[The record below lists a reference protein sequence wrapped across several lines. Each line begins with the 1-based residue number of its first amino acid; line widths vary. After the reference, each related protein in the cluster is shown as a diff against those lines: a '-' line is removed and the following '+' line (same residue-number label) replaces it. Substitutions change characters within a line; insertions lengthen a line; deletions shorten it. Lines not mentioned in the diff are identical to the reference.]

1 MKFTLVVSVHWNA
14 KNEFWGNIFNIPSHL
29 GLHSLITGTDHQKM
43 IQVQSIILA
52 QQIPFVWISRNASYY
67 FASEKLDSKDHV
79 EVAFVY
85 TTYLMPI

>member
-1 MKFTLVVSVHWNA
+1 MNRERNLRCERA
-14 KNEFWGNIFNIPSHL
+14 IGM
-29 GLHSLITGTDHQKM
+29 QKM
-43 IQVQSIILA
+43 NFGGIYSIFLLIWDYIVLSTILA

>member
-1 MKFTLVVSVHWNA
+1 MQKMNFGGIYSIFLLI
-14 KNEFWGNIFNIPSHL
+14 WGYTFL
-29 GLHSLITGTDHQKM
+29 TEQHQKM
-43 IQVQSIILA
+43 TLVQVQSIILA

>member
-1 MKFTLVVSVHWNA
+1 MHWNA
-14 KNEFWGNIFNIPSHL
+14 KIEFGGINSIFLLIWGL
-29 GLHSLITGTDHQKM
+29 LSLMSTQKM
-43 IQVQSIILA
+43 ILA